1 VTGVV
6 GNILSQ
12 SIVDVGWLAT
22 FTIHGLILLLL
33 GWTLIIRRLR
43 LSTDRRR
50 QRMVTVWRPILAQ
63 SLIEAPDTLPPIHP
77 RDRVLFLYLWNHLQE
92 SIKGESSDELC
103 AVMRR
108 TGMDHVVHHYLAKGT
123 LRQQLLAIVTL
134 GHLKDSSAWLRLVEL
149 AHDANAF
156 RSLEAARALV
166 RIDAPQAI
174 PVLVPLISQRADWS
188 PLKVLAILQGAG
200 DEHVAHALGEA
211 AVKAEPLIAARL
223 IRFLAS
229 IRSHRALPLIR
240 PLLVRHPLHEDVLAS
255 CLSLFGQCSDPRDL
269 PVVRQYSAH
278 PTWFIRVQAATA
290 LGKMGVEEDAAILI
304 GLLNDVHWWVRYR
317 AAEALSVLPTMTD
330 DKLSLLVQTMPPGE
344 ERHILTPFVAKRFE
358 DSLAHTSDLSAA

>member
-1 VTGVV
+1 MPGVV
-6 GNILSQ
+6 EHTLTRS
-12 SIVDVGWLAT
+12 VVELGWLAT

-43 LSTDRRR
+43 TSTDRRR
-50 QRMVTVWRPILAQ
+50 QQMVTVWRPILAQ
-63 SLIEAPDTLPPIHP
+63 SLIESPDTLPAIHP

-108 TGMDHVVHHYLAKGT
+108 TGMDQVVHHYLAKGT

-134 GHLKDSSAWLRLVEL
+134 GHLKDPSVWLRLVEL

-166 RIDAPQAI
+166 RIDAPRAI
-174 PVLVPLISQRADWS
+174 PVLVPLMSQRLDWS

-200 DEHVAHALGEA
+200 NELVAHALGEA
-211 AVKAEPLIAARL
+211 AGQAPPLIAARL

-229 IRSHRALPLIR
+229 IRNHRALPLIR
-240 PLLVRHPLHEDVLAS
+240 PLLARRPLHEDVLAG
-255 CLSLFGQCSDPRDL
+255 CLSLFGQCSDPQDL
-269 PVVRQYSAH
+269 STVRQYLTH
-278 PTWFIRVQAATA
+278 PTWFIRVHAASA
-290 LGKMGVEEDAAILI
+290 LGKMGVEEDEEHLI
-304 GLLNDVHWWVRYR
+304 GLLGDSHWWVRYR
-317 AAEALSVLPTMTD
+317 AAEALSILPSMTD
-330 DKLSLLVQTMPPGE
+330 EKLSILVQTLPTTE
-344 ERHILTPFVAKRFE
+344 ARKVLTPFVAKRIQ
-358 DSLAHTSDLSAA
+358 DSFAPTPGVAPA

>member
-1 VTGVV
+1 MTAVTDHT
-6 GNILSQ
+6 LSQ
-12 SIVDVGWLAT
+12 SMIDVGWLAT
-22 FTIHGLILLLL
+22 VTIHGLILFLL

-43 LSTDRRR
+43 VSTDRRR
-50 QRMVTVWRPILAQ
+50 QQMMTVWRPILAQ
-63 SLIEAPDTLPPIHP
+63 SVIEAPDTLPPIHP
-77 RDRVLFLYLWNHLQE
+77 RDRVLFLYVWNHLQE

-103 AVMRR
+103 AVIRR
-108 TGMDHVVHHYLAKGT
+108 TGMDRVVRHYLAKGT

-134 GHLKDSSAWLRLVEL
+134 GHLKDPSVWPHLVDL

-166 RIDAPQAI
+166 RIDTPRAI

-211 AVKAEPLIAARL
+211 AVQADPLIAARL
-223 IRFLAS
+223 LRFLAS
-229 IRSHRALPLIR
+229 TRSHRALPLIR
-240 PLLVRHPLHEDVLAS
+240 PLLDRQPLHEDVLAG

-269 PVVRQYSAH
+269 PIVRQYSAH

-290 LGKMGVEEDAAILI
+290 LGKMGVEEDSAILI

-330 DKLSLLVQTMPPGE
+330 EKLSLLVQTLPPGE

-358 DSLAHTSDLSAA
+358 ESLPRATGLSAA